1 MVSDSSRFSSRDTL
15 VFVLYGPEENVGCY
29 LANQVLK
36 QPAKLLAPDEL
47 SLDSRVEQLA
57 ARRKIDRLVSYRFI
71 QGISNQPR
79 QLSDGRVTPWLT
91 ERWISAEAHTKRTS
105 DCWEKSSRRYHTS
118 GKGSHNPILTG
129 LKRSSWLLT
138 TWAMKKHW
146 LFRVYRG
153 FYILLPFYLGIVVN
167 Q

>member
-1 MVSDSSRFSSRDTL
+1 MHDLYRRRCNLAFRHCRYFKMVSDSSRFSSRDTL
-15 VFVLYGPEENVGCY
+15 VSVLYGPEVNVSCY

-47 SLDSRVEQLA
+47 RLDSRVEQLA
-57 ARRKIDRLVSYRFI
+57 AQRKIDRLVSYRFI

-129 LKRSSWLLT
+129 LKRSSWLF
-138 TWAMKKHW
+138 TWAMKKT
-146 LFRVYRG
+146 L
-153 FYILLPFYLGIVVN
+153 VV
-167 Q
+167 